1 MIVPPE
7 GWLAAMRAACRELDI
22 LFIADEVITAF
33 GRTGRMFGCEHEGV
47 VPDIMTIA
55 KGLTSGYAPMGA
67 VLLSDHVYETIADGQ
82 REGVPFGHGQTY
94 SGHPVSAAIGLE
106 VLRLYQEGGILAN
119 GQRSGTYFETALAML
134 ADHPLVGD
142 VRVCGLL
149 AGIELVTDKNA
160 RRKPAPD
167 LGISKQ
173 LAERGYAN
181 RLIFRAFADDVIG
194 LAPPLTITTDEID
207 LLVDRL
213 TTTLDDLLDVK
224 EISDALD

>member
-1 MIVPPE
+1 M
-7 GWLAAMRAACRELDI
+7 GK
-22 LFIADEVITAF
+22 
-33 GRTGRMFGCEHEGV
+33 GV
-47 VPDIMTIA
+47 ALIS
-55 KGLTSGYAPMGA
+55 K
-67 VLLSDHVYETIADGQ
+67 
-82 REGVPFGHGQTY
+82 R
-94 SGHPVSAAIGLE
+94 
-106 VLRLYQEGGILAN
+106 RLPA
-119 GQRSGTYFETALAML
+119 L

-142 VRVCGLL
+142 VRACGLL

-167 LGISKQ
+167 LEISKQ